1 MNIVNNIKSYFYYI
15 FMNKKYSSSKL
26 IKDGGCNNIYYRTEN
41 LWMKYFTDYD
51 KTNFIVSFMIRN
63 NGELVIDFLSK
74 ENPKYIDILM
84 IDNNEYKVDSFE
96 LIHENRSN
104 LLIKYMLY
112 KIKLKNKNIIF
123 NIEDYLK
130 NKTKI
135 EITIGSY

>member
-1 MNIVNNIKSYFYYI
+1 MNIVNNIKSYFYYL

-26 IKDGGCNNIYYRTEN
+26 IKDGGVNNIYYRAEN

-51 KTNFIVSFMIRN
+51 KTNFIISFMIRN

-74 ENPKYIDILM
+74 ENPKYIDMLM

-112 KIKLKNKNIIF
+112 KIKLKNKNSIF
-123 NIEDYLK
+123 DIEEYLK
-130 NKTKI
+130 NKIKI

>member
-1 MNIVNNIKSYFYYI
+1 
-15 FMNKKYSSSKL
+15 MNKKYSSSKL
-26 IKDGGCNNIYYRTEN
+26 IKDGGVNNIYYRTEN
-41 LWMKYFTDYD
+41 LWMQYFTDYD
-51 KTNFIVSFMIRN
+51 KTNFIISFMIRN

-74 ENPKYIDILM
+74 ENPKYIDILR

-112 KIKLKNKNIIF
+112 KIKLKNKNSIF

>member
-1 MNIVNNIKSYFYYI
+1 MNIVNNIKSYFYYL

-26 IKDGGCNNIYYRTEN
+26 IKDGGVNNIYYRAEN

-51 KTNFIVSFMIRN
+51 KTNFIISFMIRN

-74 ENPKYIDILM
+74 ENPKYIDIIM
-84 IDNNEYKVDSFE
+84 IDNNEYKVDGFE

-112 KIKLKNKNIIF
+112 KIKLKNKNSIF
-123 NIEDYLK
+123 NIEEYLK

>member
-26 IKDGGCNNIYYRTEN
+26 IKDGGVNNIYYRTEN

-84 IDNNEYKVDSFE
+84 IDNNEYKVNSFE

-112 KIKLKNKNIIF
+112 KIKLKNKNSIF
-123 NIEDYLK
+123 NIEEYLK

>member
-1 MNIVNNIKSYFYYI
+1 MNIVNNIKNYFYYL

-26 IKDGGCNNIYYRTEN
+26 IKDGGVNNIYYRTEN

-51 KTNFIVSFMIRN
+51 KTNFIISFMIRN

-74 ENPKYIDILM
+74 ENPKYIDIIM
-84 IDNNEYKVDSFE
+84 IDNNEYKVESFE

-112 KIKLKNKNIIF
+112 RIKLKNKNSIF
-123 NIEDYLK
+123 NIEEYLK

>member
-26 IKDGGCNNIYYRTEN
+26 IKDGGVNNIYYRAEN

-84 IDNNEYKVDSFE
+84 IDNNEYKVDNFE

-112 KIKLKNKNIIF
+112 KIKLKNKNSIF

-135 EITIGSY
+135 EIIIGSY